1 MFRRLLGLWRAE
13 AVQEED
19 AAEPVVEQN
28 RRDRERGQ
36 SLVEYS
42 ILLVWTCLAM
52 IALIHGAGNAT
63 KGAWATANNDLSQ
76 ANAGTH

>member
-1 MFRRLLGLWRAE
+1 LFRRLFSLWRAE
-13 AVQEED
+13 VVQSEE
-19 AAEPVVEQN
+19 AAEPVPEQN

-42 ILLVWTCLAM
+42 ILLVWTCMAM

-63 KGAWATANNDLSQ
+63 KGAWVAANNDLTQ